1 MRNVD
6 CIMCMAQIGV
16 IRDSRE
22 DKGDDSN
29 DDFCSLS
36 YLTDDTKKVICEL
49 PPFTMVTTWG
59 NKLSGV
65 QADFTFMNLLICLG
79 TRHLTCNQ

>member
-6 CIMCMAQIGV
+6 CIMYMARIGV

-29 DDFCSLS
+29 DDYCSLS

-49 PPFTMVTTWG
+49 PPFTMVTT
-59 NKLSGV
+59 
-65 QADFTFMNLLICLG
+65 
-79 TRHLTCNQ
+79 